1 MKNMIEIFGKKP
13 EGMSV
18 NIWIS
23 AKGLIQLQWDM
34 RTSKPLSKRVIKS
47 KRKSNGCIT
56 FYNW

>member
-1 MKNMIEIFGKKP
+1 MKNMIEVFGKKP

-18 NIWIS
+18 NEWITEKS
-23 AKGLIQLQWDM
+23 SVQLSWDM
-34 RTSKPLSKRVIKS
+34 MLGKQLSKRVIKS

>member
-1 MKNMIEIFGKKP
+1 MNMITIFGIKP

-18 NIWIS
+18 NEWITEKS
-23 AKGLIQLQWDM
+23 SVQHSWDM
-34 RTSKPLSKRVIKS
+34 MLGKQLSKRVIKS